1 MQFWRNLYRVFLIV
15 AAALAVVIVV
25 RFFMPKFQEERRLR
39 ARLEEARQDVRR
51 TAETLRELKLKQQRL
66 REDPRYVEKIARE
79 DLGLAKSGETVFRR
93 TVRCHEA
100 GMDPVPPTTPGYG
113 ENFDYSCHHLPL

>member
-1 MQFWRNLYRVFLIV
+1 MSFWRNVYRVFLI
-15 AAALAVVIVV
+15 AAAVLAVVIVV

-51 TAETLRELKLKQQRL
+51 TAETLRELKLKQERL

-79 DLGLAKSGETVFRR
+79 ELGLAKPGETVFRF
-93 TVRCHEA
+93 VDE
-100 GMDPVPPTTPGYG
+100 D
-113 ENFDYSCHHLPL
+113 E

>member
-1 MQFWRNLYRVFLIV
+1 MSFWRNLYRVFLV
-15 AAALAVVIVV
+15 AAAALVAVILV

-51 TAETLRELKLKQQRL
+51 TAEQLRELKLKQERL

-79 DLGLAKSGETVFRR
+79 DLGLAKPGETVFRF
-93 TVRCHEA
+93 VEE
-100 GMDPVPPTTPGYG
+100 D
-113 ENFDYSCHHLPL
+113 E

>member
-1 MQFWRNLYRVFLIV
+1 MSFWRNVYRVFLI
-15 AAALAVVIVV
+15 AAAVLIAVIVV

-51 TAETLRELKLKQQRL
+51 TAETLRELKLKQERL

-79 DLGLAKSGETVFRR
+79 DLGLAKPGETVFRF
-93 TVRCHEA
+93 VDE
-100 GMDPVPPTTPGYG
+100 D
-113 ENFDYSCHHLPL
+113 E

>member
-1 MQFWRNLYRVFLIV
+1 MTGDQPADVCRLQGNYLY
-15 AAALAVVIVV
+15 
-25 RFFMPKFQEERRLR
+25 
-39 ARLEEARQDVRR
+39 
-51 TAETLRELKLKQQRL
+51 
-66 REDPRYVEKIARE
+66 
-79 DLGLAKSGETVFRR
+79 AKSGETVFRR